1 MFLYI
6 FNYGYTVLRLQVIL
20 FLAMEMILFLI
31 LVKKIVKELKINDTT
46 LYFVIMISFYILNI
60 YLCTNNFVSLLNHIM
75 H

>member
-1 MFLYI
+1 
-6 FNYGYTVLRLQVIL
+6 
-20 FLAMEMILFLI
+20 MEMILFLI